1 MSDALAE
8 PVPLSFDER
17 CADIVGLYL
26 DGAISYE
33 ECAEQLRRLSDRE
46 KRRVTN

>member
-1 MSDALAE
+1 MTNELAE
-8 PVPLSFDER
+8 PVPLSFDDR

-46 KRRVTN
+46 RYRVTN